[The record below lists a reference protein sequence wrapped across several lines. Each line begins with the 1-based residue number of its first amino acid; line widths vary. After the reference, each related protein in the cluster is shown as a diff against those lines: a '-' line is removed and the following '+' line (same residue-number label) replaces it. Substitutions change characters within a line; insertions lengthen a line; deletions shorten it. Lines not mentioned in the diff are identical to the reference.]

1 MSTKLTAV
9 RKALLTNRKS
19 QDFFFAFNFIFAEI
33 KFTIVDIFERIKHN
47 RGPIGQHSKESHGYF
62 SFPKLEGELGAH
74 MTFRGKPVLVW
85 SLNNYLGLGNDPEI
99 RKVDAEAAA
108 TWGMA
113 YPMGARMMSGQT
125 KYHEQLEQELASFMQ
140 KDDAFLLNYGYQGCM
155 SAIEALVSRN
165 DVVVYDSECHAC
177 MIDGVRLHQG
187 KRFVFQHND
196 MESLEKMLKMAKKL
210 TEKTGGGI
218 LVMTEGVFGMAGDQG
233 MLKEIV
239 SFKKEYGFRLF
250 VDDAHG
256 FGSIGNMGRGAGD
269 AQGVQK
275 DIDVYF
281 GTFAKAMATVG
292 AFVASD
298 QHVIEFLRYN
308 MRSQTFAKAL
318 PMPIVI
324 GALKRLDMIRT
335 RPELQENLWNI
346 ARALQGGLKE
356 AGFDIG
362 KTNSVVTPVFLK
374 GTLGEATNVTLTLRE
389 QYGIFCSIVV
399 YPVVPKDVIMLRLI
413 PTTVHTLEDVRY
425 TIECFTKVREK
436 LEAGEMAGERIAS
449 WA

>member
-1 MSTKLTAV
+1 M
-9 RKALLTNRKS
+9 
-19 QDFFFAFNFIFAEI
+19 
-33 KFTIVDIFERIKHN
+33 DIFERIKQN
-47 RGPIGQHSKESHGYF
+47 RGPLGQHSKESHGYF
-62 SFPKLEGELGAH
+62 TFPKLEGELGPH

-85 SLNNYLGLGNDPEI
+85 SLNNYIGLANHPDI

-108 TWGMA
+108 AWGMA

-140 KDDAFLLNYGYQGCM
+140 KDDAFLLNYGYQGCQ
-155 SAIEALVSRN
+155 SAIEALVGRH
-165 DVVVYDSECHAC
+165 DVIVYDSECHAC
-177 MIDGVRLHQG
+177 MVDGVRLHHG

-196 MESLEKMLKMAKKL
+196 MASFEKQLKHAKAI
-210 TEKTGGGI
+210 TDQTGGGI
-218 LVMTEGVFGMAGDQG
+218 LVLTEGVFGMAGDQG
-233 MLKEIV
+233 KLKEIV
-239 SFKKEYGFRLF
+239 SYKKEYGFRLF

-256 FGSIGNMGRGAGD
+256 FGSIGENGRGAGD

-298 QHVIEFLRYN
+298 EHVIEYLRYN

-324 GALKRLDMIRT
+324 GALKRLEMLRT
-335 RPELQENLWNI
+335 QPELQERLWYI
-346 ARALQGGLKE
+346 AKRLQNGLTQ

-362 KTNSVVTPVFLK
+362 HTNSVVTPVFLK
-374 GTLGEATNVTLTLRE
+374 GSLGEATNVTLELRE
-389 QYGIFCSIVV
+389 TYGLFCSIVV

-413 PTTVHTLEDVRY
+413 PTVVHSEKDVDY
-425 TIECFTKVREK
+425 TIECFVKVREK
-436 LEAGEMAGERIAS
+436 LEAGAYKAEKIAS